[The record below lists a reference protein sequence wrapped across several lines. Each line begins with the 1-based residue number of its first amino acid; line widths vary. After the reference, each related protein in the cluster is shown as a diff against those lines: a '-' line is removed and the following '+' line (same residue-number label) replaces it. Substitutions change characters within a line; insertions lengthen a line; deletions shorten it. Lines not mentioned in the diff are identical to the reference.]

1 MTALPGHAASP
12 VGDSD
17 CCLARVFCG
26 LPPKELHP
34 RCVQQID
41 VKQPSCLSI
50 AFAPGDTSTRELNGH
65 MKDLVILVENG
76 YIYSLQATR

>member
-1 MTALPGHAASP
+1 MEAVTALPGHAVSP

-41 VKQPSCLSI
+41 VSNL
-50 AFAPGDTSTRELNGH
+50 AA
-65 MKDLVILVENG
+65 
-76 YIYSLQATR
+76 SLLHQGTHP